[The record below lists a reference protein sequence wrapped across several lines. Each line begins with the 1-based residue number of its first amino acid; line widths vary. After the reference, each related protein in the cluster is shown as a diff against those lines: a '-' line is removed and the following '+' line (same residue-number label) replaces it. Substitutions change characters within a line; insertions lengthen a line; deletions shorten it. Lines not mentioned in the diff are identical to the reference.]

1 MKSISKIG
9 FNIIRSR
16 GIYNI
21 NSNSNIIPKHSSN
34 RFYCTTSNN
43 SNSKNKKEKDDDI
56 LEADIIDEKK
66 YVHKTTTTTT
76 TTTINIKDTSTTD
89 IDIVDNSKDKD
100 NEIVMEIREQL
111 TNYASSLEPQSPI
124 NPFEYS
130 IKTVDDALQLPDLK
144 PINIE
149 STYAVG
155 AMHQKLKESMPF
167 LKELVEKGHVENAFS
182 LFQVME
188 RYYVPV
194 STECYELLSKK
205 IEDAMIE
212 IALFNEAIKLETANP
227 GSVDPDRLLIPTRET
242 LNTLLNYYTE
252 TDKLVEA
259 FRLLLTMKTVGV
271 MPNQH
276 TYRSIINAA
285 LRYEDIDVALL
296 AFENMRS
303 DGIILEEQAYERL
316 FESCCNSVHYD
327 GASDLYYELI
337 NNFHIPT
344 ANRMAFLTTLGI
356 TRLMNWFGLP
366 KSVRSGRGYVTSLQ
380 VSPSR
385 FIFPPKTE
393 NNKLL
398 NPTNIPNS
406 ILSKLS
412 GGTGTNSIGGLLPF
426 S

>member
-1 MKSISKIG
+1 MQSISKIG
-9 FNIIRSR
+9 INFIRSKKCL
-16 GIYNI
+16 GIYNSI
-21 NSNSNIIPKHSSN
+21 SNSSRN
-34 RFYCTTSNN
+34 RFYCTNSSN
-43 SNSKNKKEKDDDI
+43 SNKDNKDKNNIDDI
-56 LEADIIDEKK
+56 PEADIVDEKK
-66 YVHKTTTTTT
+66 YIIHKTTTTTT
-76 TTTINIKDTSTTD
+76 SSIQINNDEESVKIIKDQELENDSS
-89 IDIVDNSKDKD
+89 VELK
-100 NEIVMEIREQL
+100 EQL
-111 TNYASSLEPQSPI
+111 LNYADGLEKSPI

-130 IKTVDDALQLPDLK
+130 IKTVDDALQLPDIK

-155 AMHQKLKESMPF
+155 AMHEKLKESMPF

-194 STECYELLSKK
+194 STECYDLLRQK
-205 IEDAMIE
+205 IEAAMVE
-212 IALFNEAIKLETANP
+212 VALFNEAIKLETINP
-227 GSVDPDRLLIPTRET
+227 GSVDPDRLYIPTRET
-242 LNTLLNYYTE
+242 LNTVLNYYTE

-285 LRYEDIDVALL
+285 LRYEDIDVALI

-303 DGIILEEQAYERL
+303 DGIQLEEQSYERL
-316 FESCCNSVHYD
+316 FEACCNSVHYD

-344 ANRMAFLTTLGI
+344 SNRLAFLTTLGI

-366 KSVRSGRGYVTSLQ
+366 KSVRSGRGWVTSLQ
-380 VSPSR
+380 ISPSR
-385 FIFPPKTE
+385 FIFPPKNE
-393 NNKLL
+393 NAKLL
-398 NPTNIPNS
+398 SPNVPKS
-406 ILSKLS
+406 ILLKLTSS
-412 GGTGTNSIGGLLPF
+412 GGHNNNTNSLGGLLPF